1 MMIWRRS
8 INGYQWL
15 SMQNKEL
22 AEELHKLI
30 IRKFE
35 KQKVH
40 LPFIDNI
47 WGADSADMQLLSKF
61 NNGIRFL
68 LCVIDI
74 YSKYAWVIPLKDKE
88 GISTING
95 FPKTLDESGCKPNK
109 IWVDK
114 GGEFYNRA
122 MKSW

>member
-1 MMIWRRS
+1 
-8 INGYQWL
+8 
-15 SMQNKEL
+15 MQNKEL
-22 AEELHKLI
+22 AEDVHKLI

-61 NNGIRFL
+61 NNGIRLL

-74 YSKYAWVIPLKDKE
+74 
-88 GISTING
+88 
-95 FPKTLDESGCKPNK
+95 
-109 IWVDK
+109 
-114 GGEFYNRA
+114 
-122 MKSW
+122 